1 MIVFRGQLV
10 RGGMRLDAARAVEG
24 HVVHVVDDGPVVYVG
39 DVNAAHIHGRTVI
52 EIGTAAPVT
61 AFKSNTTIAE
71 AVIHA
76 AVKADMRP
84 PIAAVP
90 GVDTTAPTPV
100 ARRPQQA
107 D

>member
-1 MIVFRGQLV
+1 MMIVFRGQLV

-24 HVVHVVDDGPVVYVG
+24 RVVHVVDDGPVVYVG

-52 EIGTAAPVT
+52 EIRTPAPIAA
-61 AFKSNTTIAE
+61 FESNTTIAE

-76 AVKADMRP
+76 AVKADMRA

-90 GVDTTAPTPV
+90 GINTTSPTPV
-100 ARRPQQA
+100 ARRPQ
-107 D
+107 